1 MQVVALIFLM
11 MILFFTLA
19 NGIFFINLF
28 AQSEGDNLPDENFI
42 DGSNCSDRS
51 DGRLQV
57 CENTTALQF
66 PDLVGNEGDD
76 VIYGKF
82 GLDRL
87 YGMEGNDVLDGGEN
101 DDELYGGQGHDN
113 LYGSLGDDFLFGGED
128 NDVLVGY
135 FGNDFISG
143 DSGADELYGDN
154 GNDILKGGPGPD
166 YFDCGLDRDTV
177 IDYKRKEGDI
187 ISQSCES
194 IMNKGV

>member
-1 MQVVALIFLM
+1 MKVLLIFLM
-11 MILFFTLA
+11 VTFFFTLTE
-19 NGIFFINLF
+19 GLFFIDLF

-57 CENTTALQF
+57 CGNTTALQF
-66 PDLVGNEGDD
+66 PDLVGTEENDI
-76 VIYGKF
+76 IYGKF

-101 DDELYGGQGHDN
+101 DDELYGGDGNDN
-113 LYGSLGDDFLFGGED
+113 LYGSLDDDFLFGGNE

-143 DSGADELYGDN
+143 ENGADELYGDN
-154 GNDILKGGPGPD
+154 GNDVIKGGSGPD

-177 IDYKRKEGDI
+177 LDYHPKEGDI
-187 ISQSCES
+187 ISQTCES